1 MTEKRGVV
9 IGRSR
14 IESCR
19 HGVMCFPLKDY
30 YMARS
35 FILYGEYSP
44 RETKFL
50 RSMLRPGD
58 VAFDIGANIGAITIA
73 MAKAVGGAG
82 KIHAYEPQ
90 SLMFSYLVTNVLLN
104 DLRNVEAVRAAVGE
118 VAGEETFSIPDPAN
132 EEKALNYGAVS
143 AVEPRFD
150 AGASETAPKIRLDDL
165 GVERVRLIKIDVEGA
180 ELAVLQ
186 GATCLIERCSPI
198 VYFENNIRHRSR
210 ELLSFFMSRSYK
222 LYWHIAP
229 MYSEHNY
236 RSEKRNFFG
245 NTASFNVL
253 AVPPGTTFVSADPQI
268 TDPDDWWQ
276 SDSGDGTQEG
286 T

>member
-1 MTEKRGVV
+1 
-9 IGRSR
+9 
-14 IESCR
+14 
-19 HGVMCFPLKDY
+19 MCFPLNDY
-30 YMARS
+30 YLARS

-44 RETKFL
+44 RETRFL

-58 VAFDIGANIGAITIA
+58 VALDIGANIGAITVA
-73 MAKAVGGAG
+73 MAKAVGASG

-90 SLMFSYLVTNVLLN
+90 SLMFSYLVSNVLLN
-104 DLRNVEAVRAAVGE
+104 DLRNVETVRAVVGE
-118 VAGEETFSIPDPAN
+118 TAGEETFNIPDSVN
-132 EEKALNYGAVS
+132 GDELLNYGAVS
-143 AVEPRFD
+143 TVEPRFG
-150 AGASETAPKIRLDDL
+150 AGASETVPRIRLDDL

-186 GATCLIERCSPI
+186 GAASLLERCSPI

-222 LYWHIAP
+222 LYWHMAP

-236 RSEKRNFFG
+236 RSEKRNVFA
-245 NTASFNVL
+245 NTASPNVL
-253 AVPPGTTFVSADPQI
+253 AVPSGTTFVSADRQI

-276 SDSGDGTQEG
+276 SDSVAGSDAATQER